1 MITKTLR
8 PLFDAMIPE
17 KVQGDSIE
25 LQRQYVVVVS
35 LILISIFFLVTLGV
49 VTTLQGATKLSILD
63 FGIATIFVGL
73 GIILRETGKIR
84 EISSIVI
91 SMLAIYFYYL
101 FFYGG
106 LERTTWVWYYTFP
119 LWSIFLKGKK
129 NGTTL
134 SLLLIG
140 VTIATYIF
148 MSTTMQEQFYSNNM
162 IIRLLFSYLCVVFI
176 TYVMEDTRLATYKKL
191 QRANDELNEMV
202 EELNKTRGQ
211 LHELSI
217 TDSLTGLYNR
227 RHFDEVLQLSLAHSS
242 RYDGSMALLLIDI
255 DRFKNF
261 NSEHGQLHGDTALK
275 EIAKKLSSVIKR
287 EADTLCRYS
296 GDQFAVILNNCR
308 QEHVFRV
315 CETLHFA
322 LKELNIPLAHN
333 AAPPITISIGGITVS
348 NSGSKLSSNDLMKSL
363 NQNISKSKDLGGNC
377 STVEPFKNDT
387 VEIP

>member
-1 MITKTLR
+1 MINKTIR

-25 LQRQYVVVVS
+25 LQRQYIVVVS
-35 LILISIFFLVTLGV
+35 LILISTFFLVTLGI

-63 FGIATIFVGL
+63 FGIATIFVAL

-119 LWSIFLKGKK
+119 LWAIFLKGKK

-148 MSTTMQEQFYSNNM
+148 MSTTMQDQFYSYNM
-162 IIRLLFSYLCVVFI
+162 MIRLIFSYLCVVFI
-176 TYVMEDTRLATYKKL
+176 TYVMEDTRLVTYKKL
-191 QRANDELNEMV
+191 LRVNGELNDMV

-227 RHFDEVLQLSLAHSS
+227 RHFDEVLQLSLAQSS
-242 RYDGSMALLLIDI
+242 RYEGSMALLLIDV
-255 DRFKNF
+255 DHFKSF
-261 NSEHGQLHGDTALK
+261 NCEYGQLHGDTVLK
-275 EIAKKLSSVIKR
+275 EVAKKISSVIKR

-296 GDQFAVILNNCR
+296 GDQFAVILTNCR
-308 QEHVFRV
+308 HEHVARV
-315 CETLHFA
+315 CETVHFA
-322 LKELNIPLAHN
+322 LKELNIPIAQSGEKAL
-333 AAPPITISIGGITVS
+333 TISIGGVSISNTDTRLKSTTLLEITNS
-348 NSGSKLSSNDLMKSL
+348 NL
-363 NQNISKSKDLGGNC
+363 SKSKSRGGNC
-377 STVEPFKNDT
+377 STVEPLKNES
-387 VEIP
+387 V